1 MFQFLQII
9 EMFINTGIISIF
21 FIATLIVAEEE
32 CPGPAGSRGERDRK
46 KHLP

>member
-21 FIATLIVAEEE
+21 FIATLIVAEEN
-32 CPGPAGSRGERDRK
+32 CPGPQGRRGK
-46 KHLP
+46 KLLL